1 MIGVP
6 IKRENLDTD
15 TKRRHRKM
23 AIYKPRK
30 EVSEGAN
37 LADTLL
43 LDFYP
48 PEL

>member
-1 MIGVP
+1 MRRGDQ
-6 IKRENLDTD
+6 DTD
-15 TKRRHRKM
+15 THTEKM

>member
-30 EVSEGAN
+30 EASEETN
-37 LADTLL
+37 SVDPLVF
-43 LDFYP
+43 DFYP
-48 PEL
+48 PEI